1 MIPKAYCHLEVRGV
15 ADQGHG
21 TMIPLILSRLMV
33 VLHGHCAAHPGTCAL
48 DLPNLRFG
56 NDRHSPHL
64 GRIARLFFGARE
76 QGDALLEK
84 IEADALVSPYIMT
97 GRIRALGDYT
107 GPRVS
112 LHRSRIAPRSQP
124 NNRHRDLE
132 AQRTQQAPFLLM
144 RSHSTR
150 QSFSLMLERRSY
162 PGGGQA
168 IIGGVPNSY
177 GLSGAQPV
185 YLPDLPT

>member
-15 ADQGHG
+15 ADRGHG
-21 TMIPLILSRLMV
+21 TMMPLVLSRLMV
-33 VLHGHCAAHPGTCAL
+33 ALHKHCAAHPDTCAM
-48 DLPNLRFG
+48 DLPNLKPG

-64 GRIARLFFGARE
+64 GRIVRLFFGTRE

-97 GRIRALGDYT
+97 GRIRALGDYI
-107 GPRVS
+107 GPRAS

-124 NNRHRDLE
+124 NNRHRDLA
-132 AQRTQQAPFLLM
+132 AQCTRQAPFLLT
-144 RSHSTR
+144 RSTSTG

-168 IIGGVPNSY
+168 ILGGVPNSY
-177 GLSGAQPV
+177 GLSGVQTV